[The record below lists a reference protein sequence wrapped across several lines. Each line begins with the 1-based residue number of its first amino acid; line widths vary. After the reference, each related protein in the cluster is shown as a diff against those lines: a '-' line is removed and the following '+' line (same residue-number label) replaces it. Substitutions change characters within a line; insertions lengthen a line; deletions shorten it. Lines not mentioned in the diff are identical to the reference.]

1 MASAK
6 GINVRNN
13 VPSSTKQSFLP
24 PRSPFPSPVGQHYID
39 PGTIGSKPN
48 TNPRSVQRHP
58 YHSRNA
64 SESFLEEQPS
74 WLDDLLNE
82 PETPVRRGGHRRSS
96 SDSFTFFDGA
106 SIYSSDLSGSTWG
119 GAIESNN
126 VRYSDLNLAGRTQG
140 RPWESPVASTG
151 FHRQNNGK
159 EKAVPRDADVV
170 VPDSSAKKEREESGQ
185 EQRANGA
192 AERKDNVHGKHTQSE
207 ADTKRAKQ
215 QYAQRSRVRKLQYIA
230 ELERKVQSLQAEGM
244 EVSAEMEFLS
254 QQNIM
259 LDLENKALKQR
270 LESLTQEQLIKR
282 FQQEMFE
289 REVAR
294 LRNVYQ
300 QQQQQQI
307 QQQQQQTT
315 GMHSRSNSR
324 DLDSQFASLSI
335 KHKEPTSNSGRE
347 PVSGPLRI

>member
-1 MASAK
+1 MASTQ
-6 GINVRNN
+6 GINLRNN
-13 VPSSTKQSFLP
+13 NSSSTKQSFLP
-24 PRSPFPSPVGQHYID
+24 PRSPFPSPIAQNYID

-48 TNPRSVQRHP
+48 TNTKLGQRHSF
-58 YHSRNA
+58 HHRNA

-106 SIYSSDLSGSTWG
+106 SVYSSDLTGSTWG
-119 GAIESNN
+119 GTVESNN
-126 VRYSDLNLAGRTQG
+126 LRYPDLNLAGRTHG
-140 RPWESPVASTG
+140 RVWESPVASTG

-159 EKAVPRDADVV
+159 EKVVPRDADVLA
-170 VPDSSAKKEREESGQ
+170 PDSSVKKEKEEPGQ
-185 EQRANGA
+185 EQRGNSA
-192 AERKDNVHGKHTQSE
+192 AERKENPHAKHMQSE

-230 ELERKVQSLQAEGM
+230 ELERKVQTLQAEGM

-270 LESLTQEQLIKR
+270 LESLNQEQLIKR

-294 LRNVYQ
+294 LRNIYQ
-300 QQQQQQI
+300 QQQQQQM
-307 QQQQQQTT
+307 QQQQQTA
-315 GMHSRSNSR
+315 GMHSRSSSR
-324 DLDSQFASLSI
+324 DLDSQFASLSL
-335 KHKEPTSNSGRE
+335 KHKEPPTNSGRE